1 MRLRNLQPSWQH
13 CKVRR
18 LNKPSYKKAEVAI
31 EQWPAKKPTAGGIS
45 DGKELKMK
53 TISFKQTESALFNLD
68 SMRTK
73 LLNEQYEQPEREDEL
88 QVRIDEVETLL
99 EKMHFGRVTRSEWN
113 RIQEIVNERQ
123 MQRYVTCLNSGMDE
137 RDAAGAFDD

>member
-1 MRLRNLQPSWQH
+1 
-13 CKVRR
+13 
-18 LNKPSYKKAEVAI
+18 
-31 EQWPAKKPTAGGIS
+31 
-45 DGKELKMK
+45 MK

-99 EKMHFGRVTRSEWN
+99 EKMHFGRVTQSEWN
-113 RIQEIVNERQ
+113 RIQEIVAERQ

-137 RDAAGAFDD
+137 RDAAEAFDD

>member
-1 MRLRNLQPSWQH
+1 
-13 CKVRR
+13 
-18 LNKPSYKKAEVAI
+18 
-31 EQWPAKKPTAGGIS
+31 
-45 DGKELKMK
+45 MK
-53 TISFKQTESALFNLD
+53 TISFKQTENALFNLD

-88 QVRIDEVETLL
+88 QERIDEIENLL
-99 EKMHFGRVTRSEWN
+99 GKMHFGRVTKSEWE

-137 RDAAGAFDD
+137 KTAAGAFDD